1 MQVLCH
7 RLFKPNSI
15 LNNCSIV
22 TGTIKITSISKILGL
37 LFCFLCICSIGFTQP
52 YASQP
57 SIVEQAQIWLAKK
70 VGSPTDQVRITPP
83 DSRLKLSSCLES
95 LQFDLPFN
103 NFSSLRVR
111 CSNPLWQT
119 YLQAQVDSPST
130 SASSPEKEGASK
142 AVSRPVLT
150 LIRPQARG
158 SALSSADVEISTIPS
173 REFDSNMLTDPQ
185 SLEFTEAQRDL
196 PAGIPLRLSDIRSAR
211 MVKQGQ
217 DVTLTIGESTS
228 GFKVSVRLEA
238 LQDAK
243 MGERVQLKNRESG
256 KTVTGIVT
264 GPNQAKGL

>member
-7 RLFKPNSI
+7 SLFKQNLMWIYHFIITSR
-15 LNNCSIV
+15 
-22 TGTIKITSISKILGL
+22 ITSISRKLSMM
-37 LFCFLCICSIGFTQP
+37 FFFSCICSIGFTQP

-57 SIVEQAQIWLAKK
+57 SMVDQAQIWLAKK
-70 VGSPTDQVRITPP
+70 VGSRTDQVRIAPP
-83 DSRLKLSSCLES
+83 DSRLKLSSCLEP

-103 NFSSLRVR
+103 NLSSLRVR
-111 CSNPLWQT
+111 CTNPLWQM
-119 YLQAQVDSPST
+119 YLQAQVETPTS
-130 SASSPEKEGASK
+130 SASTHDKERSSQAMT
-142 AVSRPVLT
+142 RPVLT
-150 LIRPQARG
+150 LIRPRARG
-158 SALSSADVEISTIPS
+158 STLSPADVEISTIPS
-173 REFDSNMLTDPQ
+173 RDFDSNMLTDPQ

-196 PAGIPLRLSDIRSAR
+196 AAGMPLRLSDIRSAR

-217 DVTLTIGESTS
+217 DVMLTIGESTS

-264 GPNQAKGL
+264 GPNLAKGL